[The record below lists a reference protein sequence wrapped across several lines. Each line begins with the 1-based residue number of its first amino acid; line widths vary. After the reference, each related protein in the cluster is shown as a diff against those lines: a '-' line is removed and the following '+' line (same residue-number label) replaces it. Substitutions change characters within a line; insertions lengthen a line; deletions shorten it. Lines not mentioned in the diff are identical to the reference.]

1 MTKPSYEE
9 AELKKLAET
18 VLDKYRL
25 EEVYSRPDQID
36 AAETRFYAAATPR
49 AILDLLAELARVRGL
64 LQRTTAIVQE
74 FRDCQKE
81 SEEIDKLCVDVL
93 APPPEWDKRTTL
105 NLKRRIDV
113 EDKAD
118 DLLAERGAE
127 SADIGKLDTA
137 DKSGVEMGKVNRVEE
152 L

>member
-49 AILDLLAELARVRGL
+49 AILDLLAELACVRGL
-64 LQRTTAIVQE
+64 LQRAQNRMIN
-74 FRDCQKE
+74 
-81 SEEIDKLCVDVL
+81 
-93 APPPEWDKRTTL
+93 A
-105 NLKRRIDV
+105 
-113 EDKAD
+113 AH
-118 DLLAERGAE
+118 DLLARNGEDPIATTV
-127 SADIGKLDTA
+127 AL
-137 DKSGVEMGKVNRVEE
+137 E
-152 L
+152 LSKPLVSEGE